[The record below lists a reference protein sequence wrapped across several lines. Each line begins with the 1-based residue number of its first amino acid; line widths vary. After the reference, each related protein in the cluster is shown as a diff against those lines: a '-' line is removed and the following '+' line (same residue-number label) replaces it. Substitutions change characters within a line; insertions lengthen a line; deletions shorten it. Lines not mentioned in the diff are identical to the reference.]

1 MDEKA
6 GTCLPTRDSSCLR
19 RRIHN
24 SLTLQKSTSIPF
36 STAFKKRESPGN
48 LKHFIDAVASLSRAF
63 DVHERIDFL
72 ADRFT
77 LQ

>member
-19 RRIHN
+19 RR
-24 SLTLQKSTSIPF
+24 TLQKSTSIPF

-48 LKHFIDAVASLSRAF
+48 LKRFIDTVASLSRAF

-72 ADRFT
+72 ANHFT
-77 LQ
+77 LQR